1 MLSLIA
7 KRAARRHTELVRP
20 TVVAT
25 RGMCDIKSKHPVV
38 SPHVTIYAF
47 PVAAITSVTN
57 RITGGALWVGLSGVG
72 VYSLMGGDV
81 ASTVAC
87 IKASSL
93 AAPAKFSVA
102 FPVLYHY
109 CYSIRH
115 LVRFFFFR
123 FRRFEI
129 HTVIYKQAWEM
140 IPEKLSTSTATSS
153 AYALWAVSL
162 AGSVGLAASSI

>member
-72 VYSLMGGDV
+72 VYSIMGGDV

-115 LVRFFFFR
+115 LVSFFFFCGLEEKKLR
-123 FRRFEI
+123 LNYSDSNATDMHCDHFKRVRRKFPLAMHDE
-129 HTVIYKQAWEM
+129 
-140 IPEKLSTSTATSS
+140 TA
-153 AYALWAVSL
+153 
-162 AGSVGLAASSI
+162 

>member
-72 VYSLMGGDV
+72 VYSIMGGDV

-115 LVRFFFFR
+115 L
-123 FRRFEI
+123 
-129 HTVIYKQAWEM
+129 AWEM

>member
-1 MLSLIA
+1 MLRVVA
-7 KRAARRHTELVRP
+7 KTALRRHKELVRP
-20 TVVAT
+20 TVLST

-72 VYSLMGGDV
+72 VYSVMGGDV
-81 ASTVAC
+81 ASAVAC
-87 IKASSL
+87 IKACSL

-102 FPVLYHY
+102 FPLLYHY

-115 LVRFFFFR
+115 LVGF
-123 FRRFEI
+123 
-129 HTVIYKQAWEM
+129 
-140 IPEKLSTSTATSS
+140 STALIILSFVQNTNKFKNRH
-153 AYALWAVSL
+153 
-162 AGSVGLAASSI
+162 GK

>member
-1 MLSLIA
+1 MLRLHTVYHSHISHFSVCVLPKILENMLRVIA
-7 KRAARRHTELVRP
+7 KSAARRHAELVRP

-72 VYSLMGGDV
+72 VYSIMGGDV

-115 LVRFFFFR
+115 LVSFFFFS
-123 FRRFEI
+123 RRL
-129 HTVIYKQAWEM
+129 
-140 IPEKLSTSTATSS
+140 PLR
-153 AYALWAVSL
+153 YA
-162 AGSVGLAASSI
+162 